1 MTRAKMKTGGVA
13 VMKNKE
19 TATTS
24 LDIYGGVFIARGRKK
39 RGKDLARAG
48 GKAVVRDMRGR
59 RKNS

>member
-1 MTRAKMKTGGVA
+1 MKTDGGGVA

-19 TATTS
+19 TATNS
-24 LDIYGGVFIARGRKK
+24 LDIYDGVFIARGREK

-48 GKAVVRDMRGR
+48 GKAVARDRRGR